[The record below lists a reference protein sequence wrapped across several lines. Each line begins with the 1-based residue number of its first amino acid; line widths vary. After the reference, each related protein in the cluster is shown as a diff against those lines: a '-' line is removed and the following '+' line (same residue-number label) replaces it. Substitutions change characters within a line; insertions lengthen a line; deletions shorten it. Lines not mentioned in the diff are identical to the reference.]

1 MGPVASPRG
10 GGGGEKVNSS
20 PFHRENGPRAPE
32 ERREE
37 AGEAGQGAEPSP
49 QHRGGKWRLK
59 TYLALPIPAPTQ
71 GAGSSL
77 SSGKRKAGWGAAAA
91 FSPEIASENDQ
102 TLHWESDDNL
112 GPGSR
117 SRGGVRG
124 RSGTGHYPLPA
135 RQDLLILRSQGWRC
149 HLGSGEARQSLSYPY
164 FRPSPLRTG
173 SSLMLPRALRSPER
187 GTPKL

>member
-1 MGPVASPRG
+1 M
-10 GGGGEKVNSS
+10 
-20 PFHRENGPRAPE
+20 E
-32 ERREE
+32 EE
-37 AGEAGQGAEPSP
+37 
-49 QHRGGKWRLK
+49 WRLK
-59 TYLALPIPAPTQ
+59 TYLALPIPAPAQ

-117 SRGGVRG
+117 SRGGERG
-124 RSGTGHYPLPA
+124 RSGVGHHPLPA

-149 HLGSGEARQSLSYPY
+149 HLGSGRLDRQSLSYPSSNPA
-164 FRPSPLRTG
+164 PSGQALA
-173 SSLMLPRALRSPER
+173 SLVLPRALCSSEQDM
-187 GTPKL
+187 PKLRAGLRDGEINLQARRIVNQVSPPAGLLGPMSCLLIEAARDPSLSTQ